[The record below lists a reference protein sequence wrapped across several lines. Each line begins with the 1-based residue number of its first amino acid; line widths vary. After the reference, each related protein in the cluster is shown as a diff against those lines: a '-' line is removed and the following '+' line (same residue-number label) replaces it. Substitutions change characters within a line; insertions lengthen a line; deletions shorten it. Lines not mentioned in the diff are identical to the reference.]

1 MIARDVVEN
10 LVEDVVDLVCDVT
23 DGLPDGLL
31 GSTTYN
37 MHFTL
42 DDEGQWDKEKKY
54 TTVGTKVS
62 IEGYVDYPEGPTWT
76 IIAKSSTGWKKEKN
90 GVATGDVIDLNVPT
104 EFGSTKFTLKVQSER
119 GAQDAGVDGKFVVS
133 A

>member
-1 MIARDVVEN
+1 MSKMD
-10 LVEDVVDLVCDVT
+10 LVEDIVEDVIDT
-23 DGLPDGLL
+23 VRDYSDDLPDGLL
-31 GSTTYN
+31 GSTSN

-42 DDEGQWDKEKKY
+42 DDDGQWDKEKKY

-90 GVATGDVIDLNVPT
+90 GVATGEVIDLNVPT
-104 EFGSTKFTLKVQSER
+104 EFGTTKFTIKVRSER
-119 GAQDAGVDGKFVVS
+119 GDEDAGVDGKFVAS
-133 A
+133 G

>member
-1 MIARDVVEN
+1 MIPDT
-10 LVEDVVDLVCDVT
+10 T
-23 DGLPDGLL
+23 DLPDGLL

-42 DDEGQWDKEKKY
+42 DDDGQWDKEKKY

-76 IIAKSSTGWKKEKN
+76 IIAKSSTGWKKRKT
-90 GVATGDVIDLNVPT
+90 ALPRAKRSISAFP
-104 EFGSTKFTLKVQSER
+104 QS
-119 GAQDAGVDGKFVVS
+119 S
-133 A
+133 ARPSSP